1 MKKGNDISLF
11 EFSAFDVFVLPETD
25 PDIIDLNMLDQNRNL
40 VIYSNENDNPELEVF
55 LNNIF
60 VAINPEPEKNFLFLK
75 VTAQTRYS
83 FYRIKEKIGAK
94 DLISFGIPL
103 SGFGMHHV
111 VPAYQPIIIDNSL
124 RILLADSL
132 DKIKSDVKK
141 KKALWGCLK
150 TLYLSS

>member
-1 MKKGNDISLF
+1 MKKENDISLF
-11 EFSAFDVFVLPETD
+11 GFSAFDVFVLPETD
-25 PDIIDLNMLDQNRNL
+25 PNISDLNLVDQNRNL
-40 VIYSNENDNPELEVF
+40 VIYFNENDNPELEVF

-60 VAINPEPEKNFLFLK
+60 EAINPEPEKNFLFLK

-103 SGFGMHHV
+103 SDFGLHYV
-111 VPAYQPIIIDNSL
+111 VPTYQPIFIDDSL
-124 RILLADSL
+124 RILQADSL
-132 DKIKSDVKK
+132 DKIKADVKK